1 MNSSPKRGRI
11 LQTEYSNDDVFV
23 LGQHTRA
30 AFDHPAPVA
39 TASSLVSAAEAR
51 QRRAEE
57 EGATLIEQAH
67 QEAVAIR
74 EAARREGFDAGSAEG
89 LVAGHAEADAEV
101 RGHLDLIRRA
111 AEEGRSIRDG
121 IVDQSTAVIA
131 RAAML
136 VARRIIGEYY
146 EANPAATAAAAE
158 QAVRAA
164 ATQQIV
170 SLRVH
175 PSVVGNVQARLAD
188 LADIVLGDEAVDIG
202 GCVIDLAHGSIDATL
217 DGRMSLMELALQR
230 AAGSAQ

>member
-11 LQTEYSNDDVFV
+11 LQTEYSNDDVYV
-23 LGQHTRA
+23 LGRQARTA
-30 AFDHPAPVA
+30 VDHPAPLA
-39 TASSLVSAAEAR
+39 TATSLVSAATAR

-57 EGATLIEQAH
+57 EGTALVE
-67 QEAVAIR
+67 EAKLEAAAIR
-74 EAARREGFDAGSAEG
+74 EAARQEGYEAGREAG
-89 LVAGHAEADAEV
+89 LVAGRADAETEV

-136 VARRIIGEYY
+136 VARRIIGDYY
-146 EANPAATAAAAE
+146 EANPGETATAAE

-164 ATQQIV
+164 ATQQVV

-175 PSVVGNVQARLAD
+175 PSVVGSVQARLAD
-188 LADIVLGDEAVDIG
+188 FADVVIGDEAIEVG

-217 DGRMSLMELALQR
+217 DSRISLMELALQR
-230 AAGSAQ
+230 SAGSAQ